1 MEVETTKLSVFKME
15 GRTVQ
20 SNSTGLSV
28 SESEI
33 QVGNLKNE

>member
-1 MEVETTKLSVFKME
+1 ME
-15 GRTVQ
+15 GRTIQ
-20 SNSTGLSV
+20 NKTRLEAGLSV